1 MEKDFKELLR
11 LLQIKS
17 LNELILFENGKLRGY
32 HDLYDFKYKM
42 RNFCE
47 IVYSAASSLINNFN
61 IDQVVSAFRKLTV
74 DLVYSLT
81 DKQELLRY
89 VSRNGG

>member
-17 LNELILFENGKLRGY
+17 LNELLLFENGKLRDY
-32 HDLYDFKYKM
+32 HDLYEFKYKM

-47 IVYSAASSLINNFN
+47 IVYNAASGLINNFN
-61 IDQVVSAFRKLTV
+61 IDQVILAFKKLTM

-89 VSRNGG
+89 VSRFDS

>member
-17 LNELILFENGKLRGY
+17 LNELLLFENGKLRSY
-32 HDLYDFKYKM
+32 HDLYIFKYKM

-47 IVYSAASSLINNFN
+47 IVYNAASSLTNSFN
-61 IDQVVSAFRKLTV
+61 IDQIISAFGKLTL
-74 DLVYSLT
+74 DIVYSLT

-89 VSRNGG
+89 VARYK

>member
-17 LNELILFENGKLRGY
+17 LNESIFFENGKLRDY
-32 HDLYDFKYKM
+32 YNLYEFKYKM

-47 IVYSAASSLINNFN
+47 IIYNAASCLRNRFN
-61 IDQVVSAFRKLTV
+61 IDQIISAFRKLTV
-74 DLVYSLT
+74 SLVYSLT
-81 DKQELLRY
+81 DKQELLKY
-89 VSRNGG
+89 VAKYR